1 MNASDPPLHTATWM
15 KYLLHR
21 FGHSAIRS
29 RRSRRSLLLRR
40 MMFTSRKPI

>member
-1 MNASDPPLHTATWM
+1 MNTSENPLRTAIWM

-21 FGHSAIRS
+21 FGYSATHS
-29 RRSRRSLLLRR
+29 RRSQRSLLLRR